1 MKPSNPTERVR
12 KSGRQRGFTLLEVL
26 VAFALLGLTLGVILQ
41 VFSGGLRNAAE
52 AGNYIQAAI
61 IADSKLALLGNEFPI
76 TAGERNGEEGIYS
89 WRMRIEPNRDTDELS
104 NPTTGRYQLYAITL
118 RVQWHY
124 GKQRPELQF
133 MTYRLEAVDGS

>member
-41 VFSGGLRNAAE
+41 VFSGGLHNAAE

-61 IADSKLALLGNEFPI
+61 IEI
-76 TAGERNGEEGIYS
+76 
-89 WRMRIEPNRDTDELS
+89 
-104 NPTTGRYQLYAITL
+104 GRAH
-118 RVQWHY
+118 V
-124 GKQRPELQF
+124 
-133 MTYRLEAVDGS
+133 